1 VANSRRTNMMRV
13 LIDSVFQQEQINFL
27 LTNRIPRRLV
37 TRFMGWF
44 SQIEQPLVRDLSIGV
59 WKAFAGDLNLDEA
72 RKTRFTSLH
81 DCFIRELEPGS
92 RPIDNAPDTLVSP
105 CDGIVGASGR
115 LRGGEL
121 LQAKGLTY
129 TLADLVGDAAL
140 AERYRDGCYVTL
152 RLTSTMYHRFHA
164 PEAGEVERVTYISG
178 DTWNVNPIA
187 VKRIERLYCRNERAV
202 VHLRV
207 RGSGELVLLVPVAAI
222 LVASICFNFL
232 PDPLDLRHRGVNQF
246 ACRATFGR
254 GEEMGHFRHGSTI
267 IVLGSQAMALCDH
280 VREGV
285 VVRMG
290 QQLLRHR

>member
-1 VANSRRTNMMRV
+1 MDT
-13 LIDSVFQQEQINFL
+13 VFQQEQINFL

-44 SQIEQPLVRDLSIGV
+44 SRIEQPLVRDLSIGV

-72 RKTRFTSLH
+72 QKTRFTSLH
-81 DCFIRELEPGS
+81 DCFIRELKPGA
-92 RPIDNAPDTLVSP
+92 RPIDHTPDVLVSP

-129 TLADLVGDAAL
+129 TLADLLGDAVL

-164 PEAGEVERVTYISG
+164 PEAGEVDRVTYISG

-202 VHLRV
+202 VHLRLPT
-207 RGSGELVLLVPVAAI
+207 GERVLLVPVAAI

-246 ACRATFGR
+246 ACRASFAR
-254 GEEMGHFRHGSTI
+254 GDEMGHFRHGSTM
-267 IVLGSQAMALCDH
+267 IVLGGPLMTLCDH
-280 VREGV
+280 VRDGA
-285 VVRMG
+285 VVRVG
-290 QQLLRHR
+290 QPLLRQ